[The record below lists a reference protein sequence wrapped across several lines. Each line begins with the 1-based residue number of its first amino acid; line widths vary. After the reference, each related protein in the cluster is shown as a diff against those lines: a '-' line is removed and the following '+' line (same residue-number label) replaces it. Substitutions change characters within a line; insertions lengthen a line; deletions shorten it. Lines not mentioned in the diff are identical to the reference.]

1 MGISS
6 VGLGS
11 GLDVNSIITGLMGV
25 EKKPLTAVAQ
35 QKSAYQS
42 KISAYGTM
50 KSSLSLFQSSIS
62 ALSNIAKFNVQTA
75 TSANTSIFTASSDG
89 TATNGDHA
97 ITVNQLAKSH
107 KLASGTFDNIT
118 DTVNTGTL
126 NIAFGSY
133 DPTDNNK
140 FTANPDKSPLSITIN
155 NSNRTLAGVRD
166 AINAANATVT
176 ASIVNNGSGN
186 QLVLTSTDTGQVN
199 SMKISGISQLT
210 YDKSSGSTSTSGG
223 YTYTIGGIT
232 ITVGGSNG
240 NGNGNGNGDGDGNG
254 NNNNDFTEVQAAT
267 NALLNVDGV
276 DVAKASN
283 TVTDVINGVT
293 LNLLSTSSGN
303 NINLH
308 IASNQN
314 DVKASVSS
322 FVDAYNKLD
331 TTLRSLTKFDSTGK
345 ASGVLLGDG
354 TARSVVNQI
363 KSVMNKAINTTGG
376 LTTLS
381 QIGITF
387 QRDGQLALD
396 STKLTTAMNT
406 NFGDIATLFT
416 SSLKAT
422 DGQITYAG
430 STSNTQ
436 EGTYAV
442 TVSKLGTS
450 SANTAGTINGVAATG
465 SLTGLTGAT
474 GNASSGLS
482 LNVTGGAL
490 GSRGT
495 VKFTLGYA
503 AQLDRVINNLLSD
516 TGIVASKTEGLNT
529 SITRLDK
536 KTESLNIRLAG
547 VEARYRTQF
556 TKLDSLLSGMSTTS
570 SYLTQQLASINANK

>member
-1 MGISS
+1 
-6 VGLGS
+6 
-11 GLDVNSIITGLMGV
+11 MGV

-133 DPTDNNK
+133 DPSNNNR

-166 AINAANATVT
+166 AINAANASVT

-199 SMKISGISQLT
+199 SMKISGISQLA
-210 YDKSSGSTSTSGG
+210 YDKSSGSTSSSGG

-240 NGNGNGNGDGDGNG
+240 NDNG
-254 NNNNDFTEVQAAT
+254 NNNDFTEVQAAT

-276 DVAKASN
+276 DVSKASN

-293 LNLLSTSSGN
+293 LNLLSTSSSN
-303 NINLH
+303 SINLH

-363 KSVMNKAINTTGG
+363 KSVMTKAINTTGG

-396 STKLTTAMNT
+396 STKLTAAMNT

-422 DGQITYAG
+422 DAQITYAG

-442 TVSKLGTS
+442 TVSQLGTS

-482 LNVTGGAL
+482 LNVAGGAL
-490 GSRGT
+490 GARGT

-536 KTESLNIRLAG
+536 KTESLNLRLAG

>member
-50 KSSLSLFQSSIS
+50 KSSLSLFQTTMST
-62 ALSNIAKFNVQTA
+62 LSNVAKFNMQTA
-75 TSANTSIFTASSDG
+75 TSADTSIFTASTDG
-89 TATNGDHA
+89 TATNGDYA
-97 ITVNQLAKSH
+97 ITVSQLAKSQ
-107 KLASGTFDNIT
+107 KLALTGFDSIT
-118 DTVNTGTL
+118 DTVNNGRL
-126 NIAFGSY
+126 NIDFGRY
-133 DPTDNNK
+133 DPTDDNK
-140 FTANPDKSPLSITIN
+140 FTANPDKSSLSITIN
-155 NSNRTLAGVRD
+155 SSNRTLAGVRD
-166 AINAANATVT
+166 AINAANASVT

-186 QLVLTSTDTGQVN
+186 QLVLTSTDTGEVN
-199 SMKISGISQLT
+199 SMRISGISQLA
-210 YDKSSGSTSTSGG
+210 YDKSKA
-223 YTYTIGGIT
+223 
-232 ITVGGSNG
+232 SNG
-240 NGNGNGNGDGDGNG
+240 NNDGSGDSNGSSNKDNIS
-254 NNNNDFTEVQAAT
+254 FTEVQAAK

-276 DVAKASN
+276 AVAKASN
-283 TVTDVINGVT
+283 TITDVINGVT

-314 DVKASVSS
+314 DVKASISS

-363 KSVMNKAINTTGG
+363 KSVMTKAINTTGG
-376 LTTLS
+376 LTTLN
-381 QIGITF
+381 QIGVTF

-396 STKLTTAMNT
+396 STRLTAAMNS
-406 NFGDIATLFT
+406 NFGDIATLFA

-422 DGQITYAG
+422 DAQITYAG

-442 TVSKLGTS
+442 TVTKLGTS

-482 LNVTGGAL
+482 LKISGGAL

-495 VKFTLGYA
+495 VQFTMGYA
-503 AQLDRVINNLLSD
+503 AQLDRVINSLLSD

>member
-50 KSSLSLFQSSIS
+50 KSSLSLFQTTMST
-62 ALSNIAKFNVQTA
+62 LSNVAKFNMQTA
-75 TSANTSIFTASSDG
+75 TSADTSIFTASSDG
-89 TATNGDHA
+89 TATNGDYA
-97 ITVNQLAKSH
+97 ITVSQLAKSQ
-107 KLASGTFDNIT
+107 KLALTGFDSIT
-118 DTVNTGTL
+118 DTVNNGRL
-126 NIAFGSY
+126 NIDFGRY
-133 DPTDNNK
+133 DPTDDNK
-140 FTANPDKSPLSITIN
+140 FTANPDKSSLSITIN
-155 NSNRTLAGVRD
+155 SSNRTLAGVRD
-166 AINAANATVT
+166 AINAANASVT

-186 QLVLTSTDTGQVN
+186 QLVLTSTDTGEVN
-199 SMKISGISQLT
+199 SMRISGISQLA
-210 YDKSSGSTSTSGG
+210 YDKSKS
-223 YTYTIGGIT
+223 
-232 ITVGGSNG
+232 SNG
-240 NGNGNGNGDGDGNG
+240 NNDGSGDSNGSSNKDNIS
-254 NNNNDFTEVQAAT
+254 FTEVQAAK

-276 DVAKASN
+276 AVAKASN

-314 DVKASVSS
+314 DVKASISS

-363 KSVMNKAINTTGG
+363 KSVMTKAINTTGG
-376 LTTLS
+376 LTTLN
-381 QIGITF
+381 QIGVTF

-396 STKLTTAMNT
+396 STRLTAAMNS
-406 NFGDIATLFT
+406 NFGDIATLFA

-422 DGQITYAG
+422 DAQITYAG

-482 LNVTGGAL
+482 LKISGGAL

-495 VKFTLGYA
+495 VQFTMGYA
-503 AQLDRVINNLLSD
+503 AQLDRVINSLLSD

>member
-133 DPTDNNK
+133 DPSNNNR

-166 AINAANATVT
+166 AINAANASVT

-199 SMKISGISQLT
+199 SMKISGISQLA
-210 YDKSSGSTSTSGG
+210 YDKSSGSTSSSGG

-240 NGNGNGNGDGDGNG
+240 NDNG
-254 NNNNDFTEVQAAT
+254 NNNDFTEVQAAT

-276 DVAKASN
+276 DVSKASN

-293 LNLLSTSSGN
+293 LNLLSTSSSN
-303 NINLH
+303 SINLH

-363 KSVMNKAINTTGG
+363 KSVMTKAINTTGG

-396 STKLTTAMNT
+396 STKLTAAMNT

-442 TVSKLGTS
+442 TVSQLGTS

-482 LNVTGGAL
+482 LNVAGGAL
-490 GSRGT
+490 GARGT

-536 KTESLNIRLAG
+536 KTESLNLRLAG

>member
-50 KSSLSLFQSSIS
+50 KSSLSLFQTTMST
-62 ALSNIAKFNVQTA
+62 LSNVAKFNMQTA
-75 TSANTSIFTASSDG
+75 TSADTSIFTASTDG
-89 TATNGDHA
+89 TATNGDYA
-97 ITVNQLAKSH
+97 ITVSQLAKSQ
-107 KLASGTFDNIT
+107 KLALTGFDSIT
-118 DTVNTGTL
+118 DTVNNGRL
-126 NIAFGSY
+126 NIDFGRY
-133 DPTDNNK
+133 DPTDDNK
-140 FTANPDKSPLSITIN
+140 FTANPDKSSLSITIN
-155 NSNRTLAGVRD
+155 SSNRTLAGVRD
-166 AINAANATVT
+166 AINAANASVT

-186 QLVLTSTDTGQVN
+186 QLVLTSTDTGEVN
-199 SMKISGISQLT
+199 SMRISGISQLA
-210 YDKSSGSTSTSGG
+210 YDKSKSNYGNNDGSGD
-223 YTYTIGGIT
+223 
-232 ITVGGSNG
+232 SNG
-240 NGNGNGNGDGDGNG
+240 SSNRDNIN
-254 NNNNDFTEVQAAT
+254 FTEVQAAK

-276 DVAKASN
+276 AVAKASN

-314 DVKASVSS
+314 DVKASISS

-363 KSVMNKAINTTGG
+363 KSVMTKAINTTGG
-376 LTTLS
+376 LTTLN
-381 QIGITF
+381 QIGVTF

-396 STKLTTAMNT
+396 STRLTAAMNS
-406 NFGDIATLFT
+406 NFGDIATLFA

-422 DGQITYAG
+422 DAQITYAG

-442 TVSKLGTS
+442 TVSQLGTS

-482 LNVTGGAL
+482 LKISGGAL

-495 VKFTLGYA
+495 VQFTMGYA

>member
-133 DPTDNNK
+133 DPSNNNR

-166 AINAANATVT
+166 AINAANASVT

-199 SMKISGISQLT
+199 SMKISGISQLA
-210 YDKSSGSTSTSGG
+210 YDKSSGSTSSSGG

-240 NGNGNGNGDGDGNG
+240 NDNG
-254 NNNNDFTEVQAAT
+254 NNNDFTEVQAAT

-276 DVAKASN
+276 DVSKASN

-293 LNLLSTSSGN
+293 LNLLSTSSSN
-303 NINLH
+303 SINLH

-363 KSVMNKAINTTGG
+363 KSVMTKAINTTGG

-396 STKLTTAMNT
+396 STKLTAAMNT

-422 DGQITYAG
+422 DAQITYAG

-442 TVSKLGTS
+442 TVSQLGTS

-482 LNVTGGAL
+482 LNVAGGAL
-490 GSRGT
+490 GARGT

-536 KTESLNIRLAG
+536 KTESLNLRLAG

>member
-62 ALSNIAKFNVQTA
+62 ALSNIAKFNEQTA
-75 TSANTSIFTASSDG
+75 TSANTSIFTASTDG
-89 TATNGDHA
+89 TATSGDHA
-97 ITVNQLAKSH
+97 ITVSQLAKSE
-107 KLASGTFDNIT
+107 KLVSSTFEKVT

-126 NIAFGSY
+126 NITFGSY
-133 DPTDNNK
+133 DPSNNNT
-140 FTANPDKSPLSITIN
+140 FTANPNKSPLSITIN
-155 NSNRTLAGVRD
+155 NSNRTLTGVRD
-166 AINAANATVT
+166 AINAANGGVT

-199 SMKISGISQLT
+199 NMKITGISQLT
-210 YDKSSGSTSTSGG
+210 YDKSSGSNSTSGG
-223 YTYTIGGIT
+223 YTFTVGGIK
-232 ITVGGSNG
+232 ITVGGSSNSG
-240 NGNGNGNGDGDGNG
+240 SNSGS

-276 DVAKASN
+276 DVSKASN

-293 LNLLSTSSGN
+293 LNLLSTSSSN
-303 NINLH
+303 SINLH
-308 IASNQN
+308 IASNQT
-314 DVKASVSS
+314 DVKALVTS
-322 FVDAYNKLD
+322 FVEAYNKLD

-422 DGQITYAG
+422 DAQITYAG

-442 TVSKLGTS
+442 TVSQLGTS
-450 SANTAGTINGVAATG
+450 LANTAGTINGVGATG

-536 KTESLNIRLAG
+536 KTESLNVRLAG

-570 SYLTQQLASINANK
+570 NYLTQQLASINANK

>member
-62 ALSNIAKFNVQTA
+62 ALSNIAKFNEQTA
-75 TSANTSIFTASSDG
+75 TSANTSIFTASTDG
-89 TATNGDHA
+89 TATSGDHA
-97 ITVNQLAKSH
+97 ITVSQLAKSE
-107 KLASGTFDNIT
+107 KLVSSTFEKVT

-126 NIAFGSY
+126 NITFGSY
-133 DPTDNNK
+133 DPSNNNT
-140 FTANPDKSPLSITIN
+140 FTANPNKSPLSITIN
-155 NSNRTLAGVRD
+155 NSNRTLTGVRD
-166 AINAANATVT
+166 AINAANGGVT

-199 SMKISGISQLT
+199 NMKITGISQLT
-210 YDKSSGSTSTSGG
+210 YDKSSGSNSTSGG
-223 YTYTIGGIT
+223 YTFTVGGIK
-232 ITVGGSNG
+232 ITVGGSSNSG
-240 NGNGNGNGDGDGNG
+240 SNSGS

-276 DVAKASN
+276 DVSKASN

-293 LNLLSTSSGN
+293 LNLLSTSSSN
-303 NINLH
+303 SINLH
-308 IASNQN
+308 IASNQT
-314 DVKASVSS
+314 DVKALVTS
-322 FVDAYNKLD
+322 FVEAYNKLD

-422 DGQITYAG
+422 DAQITYAG

-442 TVSKLGTS
+442 TVSQLGTS

-536 KTESLNIRLAG
+536 KTESLNVRLAG

-570 SYLTQQLASINANK
+570 NYLTQQLASINANK

>member
-1 MGISS
+1 
-6 VGLGS
+6 
-11 GLDVNSIITGLMGV
+11 
-25 EKKPLTAVAQ
+25 
-35 QKSAYQS
+35 
-42 KISAYGTM
+42 
-50 KSSLSLFQSSIS
+50 
-62 ALSNIAKFNVQTA
+62 
-75 TSANTSIFTASSDG
+75 
-89 TATNGDHA
+89 
-97 ITVNQLAKSH
+97 
-107 KLASGTFDNIT
+107 
-118 DTVNTGTL
+118 
-126 NIAFGSY
+126 
-133 DPTDNNK
+133 
-140 FTANPDKSPLSITIN
+140 
-155 NSNRTLAGVRD
+155 
-166 AINAANATVT
+166 
-176 ASIVNNGSGN
+176 VNNGSGN

-240 NGNGNGNGDGDGNG
+240 NGNGDGNG

-276 DVAKASN
+276 AVAKASN

-396 STKLTTAMNT
+396 STKLTAAMNT

-422 DGQITYAG
+422 DAQITYAG

-442 TVSKLGTS
+442 TVSQLGTS

-495 VKFTLGYA
+495 VQFMLGYA

>member
-62 ALSNIAKFNVQTA
+62 ALSNIAKFNEQTA
-75 TSANTSIFTASSDG
+75 TSANTSIFTASTDG
-89 TATNGDHA
+89 TATSGDHA
-97 ITVNQLAKSH
+97 ITVSQLAKSE
-107 KLASGTFDNIT
+107 KLVSSTFEKVT

-126 NIAFGSY
+126 NITFGSY
-133 DPTDNNK
+133 DPSNNNT
-140 FTANPDKSPLSITIN
+140 FTANPNKSPLSITIN
-155 NSNRTLAGVRD
+155 NSNRTLTGVRD
-166 AINAANATVT
+166 AINAANGGVT

-199 SMKISGISQLT
+199 NMKITGISQLT
-210 YDKSSGSTSTSGG
+210 YDKSSGSNSTSGG
-223 YTYTIGGIT
+223 YTFTVGGVK
-232 ITVGGSNG
+232 ITVGGSSNSG
-240 NGNGNGNGDGDGNG
+240 SNSGS

-276 DVAKASN
+276 DVSKASN

-293 LNLLSTSSGN
+293 LNLLSTSSSN
-303 NINLH
+303 SINLH
-308 IASNQN
+308 IASNQT
-314 DVKASVSS
+314 DVKALVTS
-322 FVDAYNKLD
+322 FVEAYNKLD

-416 SSLKAT
+416 SSLTAT
-422 DGQITYAG
+422 DAQITYAG

-442 TVSKLGTS
+442 TVSQLGTS

>member
-50 KSSLSLFQSSIS
+50 KSSLSLFQTTMST
-62 ALSNIAKFNVQTA
+62 LSNVAKFNMQTA
-75 TSANTSIFTASSDG
+75 TSADTSIFTASTDG
-89 TATNGDHA
+89 TATNGDYA
-97 ITVNQLAKSH
+97 ITVSQLAKSQ
-107 KLASGTFDNIT
+107 KLALTGFDSIT
-118 DTVNTGTL
+118 DTVNNGRL
-126 NIAFGSY
+126 NIDFGRY
-133 DPTDNNK
+133 DPTDDNK
-140 FTANPDKSPLSITIN
+140 FTANPDKSSLSITIN
-155 NSNRTLAGVRD
+155 SSNRTLAGVRD
-166 AINAANATVT
+166 AINAANASVT

-186 QLVLTSTDTGQVN
+186 QLVLTSTDTGEVN
-199 SMKISGISQLT
+199 SMRISGISQLA
-210 YDKSSGSTSTSGG
+210 YDKSKA
-223 YTYTIGGIT
+223 
-232 ITVGGSNG
+232 SNG
-240 NGNGNGNGDGDGNG
+240 NNDGSGDSNGSSNKDIIS
-254 NNNNDFTEVQAAT
+254 FTEVQAAK

-276 DVAKASN
+276 AVAKASN
-283 TVTDVINGVT
+283 TITDVINGVT

-314 DVKASVSS
+314 DVKASISS

-363 KSVMNKAINTTGG
+363 KSVMTKAINTTGG
-376 LTTLS
+376 LTTLN
-381 QIGITF
+381 QIGVTF

-396 STKLTTAMNT
+396 STRLTAAMNS
-406 NFGDIATLFT
+406 NFGDIATLFA

-422 DGQITYAG
+422 DAQITYAG

-442 TVSKLGTS
+442 TVSQLGTS

-482 LNVTGGAL
+482 LKISGGTL

-495 VKFTLGYA
+495 VQFMLGYA

-536 KTESLNIRLAG
+536 KTESLNMRLAG

>member
-50 KSSLSLFQSSIS
+50 KSSLSLFQTTMST
-62 ALSNIAKFNVQTA
+62 LSNVAKFNMQTA
-75 TSANTSIFTASSDG
+75 TSADTSIFTASTDG
-89 TATNGDHA
+89 TATNGDYA
-97 ITVNQLAKSH
+97 ITVSQLAKSQ
-107 KLASGTFDNIT
+107 KLALTGFDSIT
-118 DTVNTGTL
+118 DTVNNGRL
-126 NIAFGSY
+126 NIDFGRY
-133 DPTDNNK
+133 DPTDDNK
-140 FTANPDKSPLSITIN
+140 FTANPDKSSLSITIN
-155 NSNRTLAGVRD
+155 SSNRTLAGVRD
-166 AINAANATVT
+166 AINAANSSVT

-186 QLVLTSTDTGQVN
+186 QLVLTSTDTGEVN
-199 SMKISGISQLT
+199 SMRISGISQLA
-210 YDKSSGSTSTSGG
+210 YDKSKS
-223 YTYTIGGIT
+223 
-232 ITVGGSNG
+232 SNG
-240 NGNGNGNGDGDGNG
+240 NNDGSGDSNGSSNRDNIN
-254 NNNNDFTEVQAAT
+254 FTEVQAAK

-276 DVAKASN
+276 AVAKASN

-293 LNLLSTSSGN
+293 LNLLTTSSGN

-314 DVKASVSS
+314 DVKASISS
-322 FVDAYNKLD
+322 FVEAYNKLD

-363 KSVMNKAINTTGG
+363 KSVMTKAINTTGG
-376 LTTLS
+376 LTTLN
-381 QIGITF
+381 QIGVTF

-396 STKLTTAMNT
+396 STRLTAAMNS
-406 NFGDIATLFT
+406 NFGDIATLFA

-422 DGQITYAG
+422 DAQITYAG

-482 LNVTGGAL
+482 LKISGGAL

-495 VKFTLGYA
+495 VQFTMGYA
-503 AQLDRVINNLLSD
+503 AQLDRVINSLLSD

>member
-62 ALSNIAKFNVQTA
+62 ALSNIAKFNEQTA
-75 TSANTSIFTASSDG
+75 TSANTSIFTASTDG
-89 TATNGDHA
+89 TATSGDHA
-97 ITVNQLAKSH
+97 ITVSQLAKSE
-107 KLASGTFDNIT
+107 KLVSSTFEKVT

-126 NIAFGSY
+126 NITFGSY
-133 DPTDNNK
+133 DPSNNNT
-140 FTANPDKSPLSITIN
+140 FTANPNKSPLSITIN
-155 NSNRTLAGVRD
+155 NSNRTLTGVRD
-166 AINAANATVT
+166 AINAANGGVT

-199 SMKISGISQLT
+199 NMKITGISQLT
-210 YDKSSGSTSTSGG
+210 YDKSSGSNSTSGG
-223 YTYTIGGIT
+223 YTFTVGGIK
-232 ITVGGSNG
+232 ITVGGSSNSG
-240 NGNGNGNGDGDGNG
+240 SNSGS

-276 DVAKASN
+276 DVSKASN

-293 LNLLSTSSGN
+293 LNLLSTSSSN
-303 NINLH
+303 SINLH
-308 IASNQN
+308 IASNQT
-314 DVKASVSS
+314 DVKALVTS
-322 FVDAYNKLD
+322 FVEAYNKLD

-422 DGQITYAG
+422 DAQITYAG

-442 TVSKLGTS
+442 TVSQLGTS
-450 SANTAGTINGVAATG
+450 SANTAGTINGVGATG

-536 KTESLNIRLAG
+536 KTESLNVRLAG

-570 SYLTQQLASINANK
+570 NYLTQQLASINANK

>member
-62 ALSNIAKFNVQTA
+62 ALSNIAKFNEQTA
-75 TSANTSIFTASSDG
+75 TSANTSIFTASTDG
-89 TATNGDHA
+89 TATSGDHA
-97 ITVNQLAKSH
+97 ITVSQLAKSE
-107 KLASGTFDNIT
+107 KLVSSTFEKVT

-126 NIAFGSY
+126 NITFGSY
-133 DPTDNNK
+133 DPSNNNT
-140 FTANPDKSPLSITIN
+140 FTANPNKSPLSITIN
-155 NSNRTLAGVRD
+155 NSNRTLTGVRD
-166 AINAANATVT
+166 AINAANGGVT

-199 SMKISGISQLT
+199 NMKITGISQLT
-210 YDKSSGSTSTSGG
+210 YDKSSGSNSTSGG
-223 YTYTIGGIT
+223 YTFTVGGIK
-232 ITVGGSNG
+232 ITVGGSSNSG
-240 NGNGNGNGDGDGNG
+240 SNSGS

-276 DVAKASN
+276 DVSKASN

-293 LNLLSTSSGN
+293 LNLLSTSSSN
-303 NINLH
+303 SINLH
-308 IASNQN
+308 IASNQT
-314 DVKASVSS
+314 DVKALVTS
-322 FVDAYNKLD
+322 FVEAYNKLD

-422 DGQITYAG
+422 DAQITYAG

-442 TVSKLGTS
+442 TVSQLGTS
-450 SANTAGTINGVAATG
+450 LANTAGTINGVAATG

-536 KTESLNIRLAG
+536 KTESLNVRLAG

-570 SYLTQQLASINANK
+570 NYLTQQLASINANK

>member
-50 KSSLSLFQSSIS
+50 KSSLSLFQTTMST
-62 ALSNIAKFNVQTA
+62 LSNVAKFNMQTA
-75 TSANTSIFTASSDG
+75 TSADTSIFTASTDG
-89 TATNGDHA
+89 TATNGDYA
-97 ITVNQLAKSH
+97 ITVSQLAKSQ
-107 KLASGTFDNIT
+107 KLALTGFDSIT
-118 DTVNTGTL
+118 DTVNNGRL
-126 NIAFGSY
+126 NIDFGRY
-133 DPTDNNK
+133 DPTDDNK
-140 FTANPDKSPLSITIN
+140 FTANPDKSSLSITIN
-155 NSNRTLAGVRD
+155 SSNRTLAGVRD
-166 AINAANATVT
+166 AINAANASVT

-186 QLVLTSTDTGQVN
+186 QLVLTSTDTGEVN
-199 SMKISGISQLT
+199 SMRISGISQLA
-210 YDKSSGSTSTSGG
+210 YDKSKS
-223 YTYTIGGIT
+223 
-232 ITVGGSNG
+232 SNG
-240 NGNGNGNGDGDGNG
+240 NNDGSGDSNGSSNRDNIN
-254 NNNNDFTEVQAAT
+254 FTEVQAAK

-276 DVAKASN
+276 AVAKASN

-293 LNLLSTSSGN
+293 LNLLTTSSGN

-314 DVKASVSS
+314 DVKASISS

-363 KSVMNKAINTTGG
+363 KSVMTKAINNTGG
-376 LTTLS
+376 LTTLN
-381 QIGITF
+381 QIGVTF

-396 STKLTTAMNT
+396 STRLMAAMNS
-406 NFGDIATLFT
+406 NFGDIATLFA

-422 DGQITYAG
+422 DAQITYAG

-442 TVSKLGTS
+442 TVSQLGTS

-482 LNVTGGAL
+482 LKISGGTL

-495 VKFTLGYA
+495 VQFTMGYA